1 MTIRVRLV
9 AAALVLLAAAAP
21 LSAGQVR
28 TENFV
33 ITTNASDEATR
44 QFAQYAEFYRREKA
58 IQWLGREMPPWPQPC
73 PVRITVQMANAGG
86 ATEFDFDPQR
96 GGVAAMRMHIEGPYE
111 RLLHSVLPHEI
122 THTVF
127 AH

>member
-1 MTIRVRLV
+1 MTIRLRWV
-9 AAALVLLAAAAP
+9 AALVLLAAAAP
-21 LSAGQVR
+21 LSAAGTVR

-33 ITTNASDEATR
+33 ITTNASDEVTR
-44 QFAQYAEFYRREKA
+44 QFAQYAEHYRREKA

-96 GGVAAMRMHIEGPYE
+96 GGVAAMRMHIE
-111 RLLHSVLPHEI
+111 
-122 THTVF
+122 
-127 AH
+127 